1 MGLTGCL
8 TTSWTS
14 VSQIT
19 CQTTSG
25 SGTALNAEVFAGTF
39 IGTGHALFSYDAPI
53 ISSIGVYRGT
63 FNYAAVY
70 AATATA
76 AETTTLVVSDGTTT
90 VSIASATYT
99 SVADQVTAI
108 QGGAGYS
115 SLLFTVAESA
125 GTFEMSYKA
134 IGTVATPPTLTG
146 TGSTHTVTVET
157 PGVGTLDLSNAA
169 VTAGTTLT
177 VIGNNFG
184 SYDLSSTVSIGTTAC
199 LASQWVSMTS
209 MTCNISPGT
218 GTLLPVTAVV
228 NTAIGTKGAAF
239 TYDAP
244 TISMLDRPNSPTSGG
259 APIQVLGTNLASDDT
274 TPTVVIGSTMC
285 TTTIWS
291 STSALTCVTGIG
303 TGRDMSMLLYTA
315 NVIGT
320 RWIGFTYDSPASS
333 RSMHFNTPTTS
344 GQSVT
349 VSGLNF
355 GNPDVTLSMSLGTFL
370 CATSSWTSSTTT
382 ACHSGPGGGA
392 PVPIVTR
399 TSFENRMVDAVTGT
413 FANAF
418 SYDAPAVS
426 YHIVTNAPVTSGVLI
441 SVAGIKFNSN
451 DLTSSIQIGIT
462 ACAST
467 SWTTATAV
475 KCWTNQGGGA
485 ALNVGAIVQTV
496 FGTRSAVFTYDSAV
510 ISFSTSSNA
519 PMSGGNMVT
528 VSGLGFAAADFTP
541 TLAIRQTSESRSC
554 DTTFWLSAIAA
565 LCHAS
570 TAARQASSTSFIVG
584 GVIGTSLRA
593 FTYDAPTVSQ
603 VSSSNAPTSG
613 MAEISVVGLNFV
625 AKDASPEIRVGTSVC
640 LTSIW
645 SGDTSATCMS
655 APGTALARVVALTID
670 NVIGSATAMFSYNSP
685 VISHAHQPNA
695 ATSGVTSV
703 TVVGMNFAQ
712 MDTTPTAKLGMN
724 QCTTSSWISVTAL
737 ECISPFSSTPGNNPL
752 VSALVSQ
759 NLGCM
764 INMFTF
770 DAGVVSSPSVVN
782 GPTSGAASV
791 TVSGFNFGSEN
802 LSPSFMIHSKVC
814 SLSR

>member
-1 MGLTGCL
+1 
-8 TTSWTS
+8 
-14 VSQIT
+14 
-19 CQTTSG
+19 
-25 SGTALNAEVFAGTF
+25 
-39 IGTGHALFSYDAPI
+39 
-53 ISSIGVYRGT
+53 
-63 FNYAAVY
+63 
-70 AATATA
+70 
-76 AETTTLVVSDGTTT
+76 
-90 VSIASATYT
+90 
-99 SVADQVTAI
+99 
-108 QGGAGYS
+108 
-115 SLLFTVAESA
+115 
-125 GTFEMSYKA
+125 
-134 IGTVATPPTLTG
+134 
-146 TGSTHTVTVET
+146 
-157 PGVGTLDLSNAA
+157 
-169 VTAGTTLT
+169 
-177 VIGNNFG
+177 
-184 SYDLSSTVSIGTTAC
+184 
-199 LASQWVSMTS
+199 MTS

-274 TPTVVIGSTMC
+274 TPTVVMGSTMC

-291 STSALTCVTGIG
+291 STSAVTCVSGIG

-333 RSMHFNTPTTS
+333 LSMHFNTPTTS

-399 TSFENRMVDAVTGT
+399 TSFENRMVDAVVGT

-441 SVAGIKFNSN
+441 SVVGINFNSN

-519 PMSGGNMVT
+519 PMSGGSMVT

-554 DTTFWLSAIAA
+554 DTTVWLSATAA

-593 FTYDAPTVSQ
+593 FTYDAPTVSL

-625 AKDASPEIRVGTSVC
+625 AKDASPEI
-640 LTSIW
+640 
-645 SGDTSATCMS
+645 
-655 APGTALARVVALTID
+655 
-670 NVIGSATAMFSYNSP
+670 
-685 VISHAHQPNA
+685 
-695 ATSGVTSV
+695 
-703 TVVGMNFAQ
+703 
-712 MDTTPTAKLGMN
+712 
-724 QCTTSSWISVTAL
+724 
-737 ECISPFSSTPGNNPL
+737 
-752 VSALVSQ
+752 
-759 NLGCM
+759 
-764 INMFTF
+764 
-770 DAGVVSSPSVVN
+770 
-782 GPTSGAASV
+782 
-791 TVSGFNFGSEN
+791 
-802 LSPSFMIHSKVC
+802 
-814 SLSR
+814 